1 MCCNED
7 QIAALDGSMQQ
18 AASILV
24 RCPSCFENFKKFWCL
39 FTCSPNQSLFFTP
52 NCQHDWFPTENSTIA
67 EVILDVNE
75 DFAQSFYDSCKDT
88 KMTATGASVM
98 TAFGGAQNAHE
109 FINALGFTSGLS
121 PSLGGTSMHI
131 VPRFPKTS
139 ADNVTGQIPSDAPV
153 GLDGSLA
160 SCATSCSCTDCP
172 INCPPL
178 SPPTPPKVIY
188 VKLGHLR
195 VTLLVFLT
203 SLIGVILGIA
213 IVVVAIIL
221 MSTRPRYTSEEE
233 KSLLL
238 NSNSKSNGGHAGHHA
253 QTGVMA
259 LLARYYRMHG
269 RFVARHPIIVLIV
282 SIAFIG
288 FCGAWIYRLK
298 LITRPEDLW
307 VPPGSLTASDK
318 QYSDDQFGPFYRIE
332 QAIIRQKGSKANSPI
347 LTQDNL
353 LQVYKAFHHLRW
365 MNVTYTP
372 PKKSDEKPRTFSLD
386 DICFKPMIGQS
397 CLVTSP
403 LGWFQDSEAN
413 IRDPKIFGLSVS
425 VSDKLSAC
433 FEALKFDDSCMT
445 EIGTPVDAPVV
456 LGGFEGNN
464 YIKADTIVMTF
475 LVANHVDESKND
487 LAKAWETQFVKFWK
501 SKPLDAN
508 FTVAFSS
515 QRSVEDELARESAAD
530 IPTVII
536 SYSAMFIY
544 VAISLGSLKRPLWVH
559 SKIMLALGGILVV
572 IFSIIIA
579 TGLCSL
585 FGVAATLIISEVI
598 PFLVLAIGV
607 DNIFILVDTYQATD
621 RRLSVERRLGETLA
635 LVGSSI
641 TMASLSESA
650 AFLLGMLTRM
660 PAVVAFSVYA
670 SVAILFDFLLQ
681 ITFFA
686 ALVALDGA
694 REEAGRWDVLPC
706 FKTVIDDGEGT
717 DFMDRPLPDQSE
729 VDSEWEDLANG
740 RRINSKTMEHRSFSG
755 NGRDTTDSGATRTN
769 SDSDESGNGKVSN
782 GNGEG
787 ASHSL
792 HSESFGEGEGD
803 NQPIIV
809 NGYVAMFFDRFYA
822 PFLFHP
828 ITKTIVLLAFLAMLL
843 AGINLAPRVQLG
855 LPQQVALPQDS
866 FLIKYFND
874 LAQYGRAGPP
884 VYFIIKNGFDYTDI
898 GSQNLLCSIDAMKGG
913 CRSDSLDNKFYM
925 ETQLPQTSFAANTTL
940 SSWLD
945 TYLIW
950 LKPATG
956 CCNEMANGTFCPVI
970 LGAAFPPECKPC
982 LRESDFDDIGR
993 PNATIFMKYFPT
1005 WLTTKC
1011 NPQCGSCGSVF
1022 AMDIKLDEKQPT
1034 SSPKYIHSTRFRS
1047 FHRNLA
1053 TQAEFISGLK
1063 GGYKITED
1071 AHKKLGL
1078 NIIPY
1083 SVFYI
1088 FFEQYLYIERVAAM
1102 CIGLAL
1108 AAVFVVTLVL
1118 LGNVLASFMIVLMVF
1133 IIELDL
1139 LGVMTLWSINLNA
1152 VSVVNLVMAIGISVE
1167 FCVHIFHSY
1176 INHTGTH
1183 QHRAKAAL
1191 VEMGSSVLKGI
1202 TLTKFAGV
1210 IVLAFAH
1217 SEIFRVYYF
1226 RMFFTIV
1233 ILGCLHGL
1241 VLLPTILSMFG
1252 PSPRRKAFAIW

>member
-1 MCCNED
+1 
-7 QIAALDGSMQQ
+7 MQQ

-24 RCPSCFENFKKFWCL
+24 RCPSCFENFQKFWCV

-52 NCQHDWFPTENSTIA
+52 RCTWPDGALMETEVHINSH
-67 EVILDVNE
+67 
-75 DFAQSFYDSCKDT
+75 FADEFYDNCKNT

-98 TAFGGAQNAHE
+98 TAFGGSQNPSD
-109 FINALGFTSGLS
+109 FINFLGWTSGLD
-121 PSLGGTSMHI
+121 PALGGTGMHI
-131 VPRFPKTS
+131 IPTFVS
-139 ADNVTGQIPSDAPV
+139 SSMLNVTGPVPNTAPV
-153 GLDGSLA
+153 GLDASLQP
-160 SCATSCSCTDCP
+160 CTSKCSCTDCP
-172 INCPPL
+172 ANCLPLDIAPP
-178 SPPTPPKVIY
+178 PRAII

-195 VTLLVFLT
+195 VSLMVFLT
-203 SLIGVILGIA
+203 SLFGVLIGITIVVLA
-213 IVVVAIIL
+213 IVLVKTKPNFTPEERLALLSPAINESRGAVA
-221 MSTRPRYTSEEE
+221 
-233 KSLLL
+233 
-238 NSNSKSNGGHAGHHA
+238 AGHHA
-253 QTGVMA
+253 QVGVMA
-259 LLARYYRMHG
+259 LLAKYYRMHG
-269 RFVARHPIIVLIV
+269 RFVARHPIKVLIA
-282 SIAFIG
+282 SILFVG
-288 FCGAWIYRLK
+288 FCGAWIYRLHI
-298 LITRPEDLW
+298 ITRPESLW

-318 QYSDDQFGPFYRIE
+318 QYSDEQFGPFYRIE
-332 QAIIRQKGSKANSPI
+332 QVIIRQKGDKANTPI
-347 LTQDNL
+347 LTQENL
-353 LQVYKAFHHLRW
+353 LNVYNSFAYLRW

-372 PKKSDEKPRTFSLD
+372 KNGPPITLSLD
-386 DICFKPMIGQS
+386 DICFKPMIGKS

-403 LGWFQDSEAN
+403 LGWFQNNRSRIEY
-413 IRDPKIFGLSVS
+413 PKALGYVPVSIKDYLSS
-425 VSDKLSAC
+425 C
-433 FEALKFDDSCMT
+433 FEYLKFDAGCMT

-456 LGGFEGNN
+456 LGGYSGND
-464 YIKADTIVMTF
+464 YINANTIVMTF
-475 LVANHVDESKND
+475 LVANHVNEANNE
-487 LAKAWETQFVKFWK
+487 LAKAWEEQFVKYWQ
-501 SKPLDAN
+501 SNPLAAN
-508 FTVAFSS
+508 YTVAFSA
-515 QRSVEDELARESAAD
+515 QRSVEDELARESNAD

-536 SYSAMFIY
+536 SYSAMFLY

-559 SKIMLALGGILVV
+559 SKILLALGGIFVV

-579 TGLCSL
+579 VGLCSL

-607 DNIFILVDTYQATD
+607 DNIFILVDTYQTTNPKD
-621 RRLSVERRLGETLA
+621 GVEKRLGETLA

-641 TMASLSESA
+641 TMASLSEAA

-686 ALVALDGA
+686 ALVALDA
-694 REEAGRWDVLPC
+694 SREEQGRWDVIPC
-706 FKTVIDDGEGT
+706 CKTVLAEDADDMGANGT
-717 DFMDRPLPDQSE
+717 DYMDTAEP
-729 VDSEWEDLANG
+729 DSENEAESNGLIQHSSNGSSSYQSPNHQQHNRRENGNHVKANG
-740 RRINSKTMEHRSFSG
+740 GVEGDSSPAVTTTAAASITSEFS
-755 NGRDTTDSGATRTN
+755 
-769 SDSDESGNGKVSN
+769 
-782 GNGEG
+782 
-787 ASHSL
+787 
-792 HSESFGEGEGD
+792 EGEGD
-803 NQPIIV
+803 NQPVVV
-809 NGYVAMFFDRFYA
+809 NGYVAMFFDRYYV

-828 ITKTIVLLAFLAMLL
+828 VTKTIVLLVFLAMLL

-866 FLIKYFND
+866 YLISYFDD

-884 VYFIIKNGFDYTDI
+884 VYFIVKSPFDYTNI
-898 GSQNLLCSIDAMKGG
+898 ESQNLLCSVDAEAGG
-913 CRSDSLDNKFYM
+913 CRVDSLDNRFYTST
-925 ETQLPQTSFAANTTL
+925 EVPATSFVSNTTL

-956 CCNEMANGTFCPVI
+956 CCNQMANGTFCPVV
-970 LGAAFPPECKPC
+970 LGQAFPPECKPC
-982 LRESDFDDIGR
+982 LSDSDFNSIGR
-993 PNATIFMKYFPT
+993 PNATTFMKYFQT
-1005 WLTTKC
+1005 WLGTTC

-1022 AMDIKLDEKQPT
+1022 AMDIKLDHTK
-1034 SSPKYIHSTRFRS
+1034 SPLTPEYIHSSRFRS

-1053 TQAEFISGLK
+1053 TQADFISGLK
-1063 GGYKITED
+1063 GGYALADKAKRD
-1071 AHKKLGL
+1071 LGL
-1078 NIIPY
+1078 NVIPY

-1088 FFEQYLYIERVAAM
+1088 FFEQYLYIERVAAI

-1108 AAVFVVTLVL
+1108 AAVFLVTLLL
-1118 LGNVLASFMIVLMVF
+1118 LGNVLASFMIVLVVF

-1176 INHTGTH
+1176 INHTGTPR
-1183 QHRAKAAL
+1183 HRARVAL

-1210 IVLAFAH
+1210 VVLAFAH
-1217 SEIFRVYYF
+1217 SEIFKIYYF

-1252 PSPRRKAFAIW
+1252 PSPRKRACSLW